1 MFFLL
6 SDIVICN
13 SSLLIHDFFL
23 SLLERDS
30 LEIVFVFLYY
40 FLTFWPT
47 STWFT
52 KKLKKKIKKKIEAVS
67 FSRETHVMSWRILLS
82 ILSSHI
88 MRECWANVIAN
99 QFSFRIN
106 KAMTLMPQK
115 IVSIV

>member
-40 FLTFWPT
+40 FLTF
-47 STWFT
+47 
-52 KKLKKKIKKKIEAVS
+52 
-67 FSRETHVMSWRILLS
+67 
-82 ILSSHI
+82 
-88 MRECWANVIAN
+88 
-99 QFSFRIN
+99 
-106 KAMTLMPQK
+106 
-115 IVSIV
+115 